1 MAANSTNI
9 DDVADIVDF
18 FLAWHYHRRT
28 VEQICEL
35 NQLSDTQKKTLSW
48 LVKMV
53 DRVSLSDLEKE
64 DRD

>member
-1 MAANSTNI
+1 MSAKSTNI

-18 FLAWHYHRRT
+18 FLAWNYHRQT
-28 VEQICEL
+28 VIQICEIGD
-35 NQLSDTQKKTLSW
+35 LSEQQKKTLSW
-48 LVKMV
+48 LVKMA